1 MQAILQT
8 CQRTDVHAFKHM
20 NTSKLTV
27 LTTDQVCLAA
37 RASDNVSLLSNSV
50 PLQTVLNGYV
60 QARSSNGREQNRV
73 LRQLPC
79 KTTPSIKDPMTLTR
93 IGARRRQIPPQRGDH
108 SHAQQAIR

>member
-1 MQAILQT
+1 MQHVHVCNKIDTHMHSNT
-8 CQRTDVHAFKHM
+8 CEYAFKHM

-73 LRQLPC
+73 LRQLP
-79 KTTPSIKDPMTLTR
+79 
-93 IGARRRQIPPQRGDH
+93 
-108 SHAQQAIR
+108 